1 MKDRLSDYWIYGVC
15 YTLAMI
21 FSNSSLKH
29 VNYPTQVLGKSCK
42 MIPVLLAGTI
52 FGSGDYELSSPLA
65 RKYSL
70 RKYVSVFIITSGIVR
85 SPTFPPSRIV
95 FQMMSKKKR
104 ISQESNSTFG
114 LILLFLSLCMDG
126 VCGMQQDVVVPRF
139 KPSPLRLQQMLNVF
153 GMLVSFAT
161 ATLKGEL
168 RPGVQFLLRNRQ
180 CLWVVFPDG
189 CET

>member
-1 MKDRLSDYWIYGVC
+1 MKDGLSDYWIYGVC

-52 FGSGDYELSSPLA
+52 FGSDDDILSSLLA

-70 RKYVSVFIITSGIVR
+70 RKYISVFIITSGIVC
-85 SPTFPPSRIV
+85 SPIFPLSRIV

-161 ATLKGEL
+161 ATLTGEL

-180 CLWVVFPDG
+180 CLWVVFPDVD
-189 CET
+189 ET